1 MHKSLYDHDCRNIA
15 RLKSCNFTMY
25 NAFHLMLFIFVDI
38 LDGLIFM
45 IIGSMSNLFVMSE
58 PNYVPLLILRELYL
72 GPVWQGS
79 SFENTAPEQVL
90 HHEAALRWS

>member
-1 MHKSLYDHDCRNIA
+1 
-15 RLKSCNFTMY
+15 MY

-45 IIGSMSNLFVMSE
+45 IIGSMSNLFVMSV

-72 GPVWQGS
+72 GPVWHGS

-90 HHEAALRWS
+90 HHGVAVWWS

>member
-1 MHKSLYDHDCRNIA
+1 
-15 RLKSCNFTMY
+15 MY
-25 NAFHLMLFIFVDI
+25 NAFHLMLFIVVDI

-58 PNYVPLLILRELYL
+58 PNYVPLLILSELYF
-72 GPVWQGS
+72 GAVWQGS